1 MIVYPTV
8 RFILKLVYMYNV
20 EQLQAALICPFCRTD
35 ARLSEVVCL

>member
-20 EQLQAALICPFCRTD
+20 EQLQAALICSKSFRQMLD
-35 ARLSEVVCL
+35 FRR